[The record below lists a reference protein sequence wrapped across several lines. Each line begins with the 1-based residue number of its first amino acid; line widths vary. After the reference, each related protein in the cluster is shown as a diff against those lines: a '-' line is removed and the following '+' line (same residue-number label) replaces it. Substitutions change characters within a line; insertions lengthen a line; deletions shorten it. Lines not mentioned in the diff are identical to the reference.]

1 MFAFTGFG
9 LIQKF
14 TLMIQ
19 ETTIPELDPRQ
30 IKQLEAADKAAVT
43 NPGYSIEIYSAILKL
58 SPGCLDIRKKLRA
71 LQLRMAQKSTKG
83 LSSLFGKVTAAPF
96 MLIGKGDKDPSLALA
111 KAEELIAKSVGN
123 ITAHQMLIDAAK
135 NLEMKNTVVFGLETI
150 RQINPKDL
158 KNLKILGDAYLEVG
172 DTEKTIA
179 IGNEI
184 QKINPS
190 DGDAE
195 DLMKRASVAVAMN
208 KGKWEESKDFRTQL
222 KDEAEAQSL
231 EQASKTVN
239 DAKGLEELIRQAYAK
254 WEEEPD
260 NLNHYRQLSEYY
272 HRYGDLTNA
281 IAWIQEARKHEAGKA
296 DVSLE
301 EKERNLT
308 IEYYDD
314 VIDQWEKQYHQNPND
329 SSVKSSWEEAINN
342 RKHYQKS
349 QLESLVQRYPNDFGY
364 RYELGVILFEEEDY
378 ENCLAHFQLAQ
389 KNAKVRLDAILYL
402 GRAYSR
408 KNFHDLAIE
417 QFNILKS
424 EIQIM
429 DDRKKEAI
437 YELGCCFESMNNGE
451 AAMEEFKLVYSADIS
466 FRDVADKI
474 NAFYN
479 QPKN

>member
-1 MFAFTGFG
+1 
-9 LIQKF
+9 
-14 TLMIQ
+14 MI
-19 ETTIPELDPRQ
+19 EEIPISALDPRQ
-30 IKQLEAADKAAVT
+30 VKQLEGADKVLNS
-43 NPGYSIEIYSAILKL
+43 NPNYAKEIYSAVVKL
-58 SPGCLDIRKKLRA
+58 SPGCLDVRRKLRA
-71 LQLRMAQKSTKG
+71 LQFRLNPNSSKG
-83 LSSLFGKVTAAPF
+83 LSGIFGKVTAAPF
-96 MLIGKGDKDPSLALA
+96 MFRGKGDKDPAQTIN
-111 KAEELIAKSVGN
+111 KAEDLIDKSVAN
-123 ITAHQMLIDAAK
+123 VIAHQMLVDAAK
-135 NLEMKNTVVFGLETI
+135 NLEMKGTIVFGLETI

-158 KNLKILGDAYLEVG
+158 NNLKELGDAYLEIG

-208 KGKWEESKDFRTQL
+208 KGKWEESEDFRTQL

-231 EQASKTVN
+231 EQASKAVN
-239 DAKGLEELIRQAYAK
+239 DSKGLEDLIRQAYAK
-254 WEEEPD
+254 WEEEPE

-272 HRYGDLTNA
+272 HRYGDLENS
-281 IAWIQEARKHEAGKA
+281 IAWIQQARKQEAGKA
-296 DVSLE
+296 DISLE

-308 IEYYDD
+308 LEYYDD

-329 SSVKSSWEEAINN
+329 NDTKSSWEDAINN
-342 RKHYQKS
+342 RKTYQKS

-364 RYELGVILFEEEDY
+364 RFELGVLLYEEEDF

-408 KNFHDLAIE
+408 KNFYDLAIE
-417 QFNILKS
+417 QFNLLKS

-437 YELGCCFESMNNGE
+437 YELGCCYESMDKGAE
-451 AAMEEFKLVYSADIS
+451 AMEEFKLVYSADIS

-479 QPKN
+479 QTKG